1 MIALYSLFAPFLLWP
16 VEYLLPY
23 PHVIE
28 ELAKTVIVF
37 SVLKNKASPAAFYK
51 TFIAAGVLFALSE
64 TVLYILN
71 INSFG
76 RVSLIFI
83 RFFSTSILHSTTF
96 VIIAAFGL
104 KNKRLI
110 WVGFVLSVLIHY
122 LYNLLV
128 S

>member
-1 MIALYSLFAPFLLWP
+1 MTALYSLFAPFLLWP
-16 VEYLLPY
+16 IEYLFPY
-23 PHVIE
+23 PYVVE

-37 SVLKNKASPAAFYK
+37 FALKSKASLSTYYR
-51 TFIAAGVLFALSE
+51 TFIIAGVLFAFSE
-64 TVLYILN
+64 TVLYMIN
-71 INSFG
+71 INLFG

-83 RFFSTSILHSTTF
+83 RFFSTSILHSLTF
-96 VIIAAFGL
+96 IIIAAFGL

-110 WVGFVLSVLIHY
+110 GVGFVLSALIHY